1 MKVLITGGAGFI
13 GSHLAER
20 HLQRGDEVYS
30 LDDLSTGAI
39 ENIRHLKP
47 DPNFNY
53 YIDTITNYGLVAEL
67 VDLCD
72 VIYHLAAAVGVRLIV
87 ESPVRTIETNI
98 RGTEIVLGLA
108 AKKRKRV
115 LITSTSEVYGKL
127 DRLPFREDDDLV
139 MGPTSKG
146 RWSYAC
152 SKAIDEFLAI
162 AYWKEKRVPTVI
174 ARLFNT
180 VGPRQTG
187 RYGMVIPNFVQQ
199 ALTGQDIIVYGDGT
213 QTRCFTHV
221 SDVIEA
227 LIAIAE
233 HPQAVGEVY
242 NIGSDHEISMLE
254 LAERIKGL
262 TGSASNIV
270 YVPYDQAYEAGFE
283 DMMRRVPDVTKIRQL
298 IGYKPKV
305 DLDGLLTS
313 IIDFHRVK
321 MLGELGIPA
330 SSLVFQSRESL
341 PS

>member
-20 HLQRGDEVYS
+20 LLARGDEVHL
-30 LDDLSTGAI
+30 LDDLSTGSI
-39 ENIRHLKP
+39 ENIGLIKNH
-47 DPNFNY
+47 PNLCY
-53 YIDTITNYGLVAEL
+53 HIDTIRNYRLTAEL
-67 VDLCD
+67 VDTCD
-72 VIYHLAAAVGVRLIV
+72 VVYHLAAAVGVKLIV
-87 ESPVRTIETNI
+87 ESPVSTIETNI
-98 RGTEIVLGLA
+98 RGTDIVLSLA

-115 LITSTSEVYGKL
+115 VITSTSEVYGK
-127 DRLPFREDDDLV
+127 RNKVPFSEDDDLV
-139 MGPTSKG
+139 MGPTNKG

-199 ALTGQDIIVYGDGT
+199 ALSGQDITVYGDGT

-254 LAERIKGL
+254 LAERIKSL

-283 DMMRRVPDVTKIRQL
+283 DMMRRVPDITKIRQL

-305 DLDGLLTS
+305 DLDSLLTS
-313 IIDFHRVK
+313 IIEFHREK